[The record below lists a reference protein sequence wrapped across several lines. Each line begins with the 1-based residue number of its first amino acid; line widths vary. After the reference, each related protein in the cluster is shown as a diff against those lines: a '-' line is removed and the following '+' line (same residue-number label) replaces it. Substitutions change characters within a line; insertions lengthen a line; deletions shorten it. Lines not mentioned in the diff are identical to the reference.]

1 MALIR
6 RTIHVAAWIGTL
18 LVGLL
23 ALALIVSQTPWFRDW
38 IRRTIIREARQ
49 YVNGE
54 LSIGQVT
61 GNLFFDF
68 GLADV
73 AVDLS
78 GDRVVAIKALAVDY
92 SVFQLISGG
101 IVVDHVTLTAPRVH
115 LARGA
120 DGWNIGRL
128 VKARAARGGSPRPRP
143 LDLAAIDRD
152 CRRHDRH
159 RR

>member
-6 RTIHVAAWIGTL
+6 RAIHVAAWIGTL

-38 IRRTIIREARQ
+38 LRRTIIREARQ

-54 LSIGQVT
+54 LTIGQVT

-73 AVDLS
+73 ARTSL
-78 GDRVVAIKALAVDY
+78 L
-92 SVFQLISGG
+92 
-101 IVVDHVTLTAPRVH
+101 DHGVIDMSEECSQAFVTTSDPDDPEA
-115 LARGA
+115 
-120 DGWNIGRL
+120 
-128 VKARAARGGSPRPRP
+128 
-143 LDLAAIDRD
+143 
-152 CRRHDRH
+152 
-159 RR
+159 